1 MFHVEQSPESPGQQ
15 GFPKNVEISKKYD
28 IMILSRKS
36 IRLITQEGN
45 MKIKPIKTFGSISVW
60 ANYFNPL
67 KNDPSNPPV
76 KDKDI
81 YFVNL
86 SSDENKIFPK
96 VFNEADPKC
105 SLGKVYLDKW
115 IAPFNPPKDLMQ
127 AVRWATQFAL
137 DGKVTYDMI
146 KKPVESKTPARQSND
161 PDLADLI
168 RLEIKKA
175 LKGGL

>member
-1 MFHVEQSPESPGQQ
+1 MSFNSVRH
-15 GFPKNVEISKKYD
+15 
-28 IMILSRKS
+28 
-36 IRLITQEGN
+36 ITKEGN
-45 MKIKPIKTFGSISVW
+45 MKIKPIKTFGSVSVW

-67 KNDPSNPPV
+67 KNDPNNPPV

-81 YFVNL
+81 FFVNL

-115 IAPFNPPKDLMQ
+115 IAPFSPPKDLMQ
-127 AVRWATQFAL
+127 ASRWATQFAL

-146 KKPVESKTPARQSND
+146 KKPDESKTTIKQSSSND
-161 PDLADLI
+161 PDLAGLI
-168 RLEIKKA
+168 RSEIKKA

>member
-1 MFHVEQSPESPGQQ
+1 M
-15 GFPKNVEISKKYD
+15 KYV
-28 IMILSRKS
+28 IMKLCWKFIQHIMK
-36 IRLITQEGN
+36 EGN
-45 MKIKPIKTFGSISVW
+45 MKIKPIKTFGSVSIW

-67 KNDPSNPPV
+67 KNDPNNPPV

-115 IAPFNPPKDLMQ
+115 VAPFNPSKDLMQ
-127 AVRWATQFAL
+127 AIRWATQLAL

-146 KKPVESKTPARQSND
+146 KKPVESKATPSPQTSNSGD
-161 PDLADLI
+161 PELSKLI
-168 RLEIKKA
+168 RAEIKKA

>member
-1 MFHVEQSPESPGQQ
+1 M
-15 GFPKNVEISKKYD
+15 K
-28 IMILSRKS
+28 
-36 IRLITQEGN
+36 EGN
-45 MKIKPIKTFGSISVW
+45 MKPIKTFGSISIW

-67 KNDPSNPPV
+67 KNDPNNPPV

-96 VFNEADPKC
+96 VFNSADPKC

-115 IAPFNPPKDLMQ
+115 VAPFNPSKDLMQ
-127 AVRWATQFAL
+127 AIRWATQFAL

-146 KKPVESKTPARQSND
+146 KKPVESKATSPQTNNSGD
-161 PDLADLI
+161 PELQKLI
-168 RLEIKKA
+168 RAEIKKA

>member
-1 MFHVEQSPESPGQQ
+1 M
-15 GFPKNVEISKKYD
+15 K
-28 IMILSRKS
+28 
-36 IRLITQEGN
+36 EGN
-45 MKIKPIKTFGSISVW
+45 MKPIKTFGSVSIW

-67 KNDPSNPPV
+67 KNDPNNPPL

-86 SSDENKIFPK
+86 ASDENKIFPK

-115 IAPFNPPKDLMQ
+115 VAPFNPSKDLMQ
-127 AVRWATQFAL
+127 AIRWATQFAL

-146 KKPVESKTPARQSND
+146 KKPVEGKATTPQTSNSGDPELSK
-161 PDLADLI
+161 LI
-168 RLEIKKA
+168 RAEIKKA

>member
-1 MFHVEQSPESPGQQ
+1 M
-15 GFPKNVEISKKYD
+15 KYG
-28 IMILSRKS
+28 IMKLCWKFIQHIMK
-36 IRLITQEGN
+36 EGN
-45 MKIKPIKTFGSISVW
+45 MKPIKTFGSISIW

-67 KNDPSNPPV
+67 KNDPNNPPV
-76 KDKDI
+76 KDKDV

-96 VFNEADPKC
+96 VFNMADPKC

-115 IAPFNPPKDLMQ
+115 VAPFNPSKDLMQ
-127 AVRWATQFAL
+127 AIRWATQFAL

-146 KKPVESKTPARQSND
+146 KKPVESKATSPQTSNSGD
-161 PDLADLI
+161 PELQKLI
-168 RLEIKKA
+168 RAEIKKA

>member
-1 MFHVEQSPESPGQQ
+1 M
-15 GFPKNVEISKKYD
+15 K
-28 IMILSRKS
+28 
-36 IRLITQEGN
+36 EGN
-45 MKIKPIKTFGSISVW
+45 MKPIKTFGSVSIW

-67 KNDPSNPPV
+67 KNDPNNPPL

-86 SSDENKIFPK
+86 AGDENKIFPK
-96 VFNEADPKC
+96 VFNEADPRC

-115 IAPFNPPKDLMQ
+115 VAPFNPSKDLMQ
-127 AVRWATQFAL
+127 AIRWATQFAL

-146 KKPVESKTPARQSND
+146 KKPVESKATAPQTSNSGD
-161 PDLADLI
+161 PELSKLI
-168 RLEIKKA
+168 RAEIKKA

>member
-1 MFHVEQSPESPGQQ
+1 MKLCWKFIQH
-15 GFPKNVEISKKYD
+15 
-28 IMILSRKS
+28 IMK
-36 IRLITQEGN
+36 EGN
-45 MKIKPIKTFGSISVW
+45 MKIKPIKTFGSVSIW

-67 KNDPSNPPV
+67 KNDPNNPPL

-115 IAPFNPPKDLMQ
+115 VAPFNPSKDLMQ
-127 AVRWATQFAL
+127 AIRWATQFAL

-146 KKPVESKTPARQSND
+146 KKPVESKATPSPQTSNSGD
-161 PDLADLI
+161 PELSKLI
-168 RLEIKKA
+168 RAEIKKA

>member
-1 MFHVEQSPESPGQQ
+1 M
-15 GFPKNVEISKKYD
+15 K
-28 IMILSRKS
+28 
-36 IRLITQEGN
+36 EGN
-45 MKIKPIKTFGSISVW
+45 MKPIKTFGSVSIW

-67 KNDPSNPPV
+67 KNDPNNPPV

-96 VFNEADPKC
+96 VLNMADPKC

-115 IAPFNPPKDLMQ
+115 VAPFNPSKDLMQ
-127 AVRWATQFAL
+127 AIRWATQFAL

-146 KKPVESKTPARQSND
+146 KKPVESKATLPQTNNSGD
-161 PDLADLI
+161 PELSKLI
-168 RLEIKKA
+168 RAEIKKA

>member
-1 MFHVEQSPESPGQQ
+1 M
-15 GFPKNVEISKKYD
+15 K
-28 IMILSRKS
+28 
-36 IRLITQEGN
+36 EGN
-45 MKIKPIKTFGSISVW
+45 MKPIKTFGSVSIW

-67 KNDPSNPPV
+67 KNDPNNPPV

-96 VFNEADPKC
+96 VFNSADPKC

-115 IAPFNPPKDLMQ
+115 VAPFNPSKDLMQ
-127 AVRWATQFAL
+127 AIRWATQFAL

-146 KKPVESKTPARQSND
+146 KKPVQRKQRHRKLVILETQSFLN
-161 PDLADLI
+161 
-168 RLEIKKA
+168 
-175 LKGGL
+175 

>member
-1 MFHVEQSPESPGQQ
+1 M
-15 GFPKNVEISKKYD
+15 KYV
-28 IMILSRKS
+28 IMKLCWKFIQHIMK
-36 IRLITQEGN
+36 EGN
-45 MKIKPIKTFGSISVW
+45 MKIKPIKTFGSVSIW

-67 KNDPSNPPV
+67 KNDPNNPPL

-115 IAPFNPPKDLMQ
+115 VAPFNPSKDLMQ
-127 AVRWATQFAL
+127 AIRWATQFAL

-146 KKPVESKTPARQSND
+146 KKPVESKATPSPQTSNSGD
-161 PDLADLI
+161 PELSKLI
-168 RLEIKKA
+168 RAEIKKA

>member
-1 MFHVEQSPESPGQQ
+1 MS
-15 GFPKNVEISKKYD
+15 EINSAYNK
-28 IMILSRKS
+28 RK
-36 IRLITQEGN
+36 N
-45 MKIKPIKTFGSISVW
+45 MKIKPIKTFGSVSVW

-67 KNDPSNPPV
+67 KNDPNNPPV

-96 VFNEADPKC
+96 VFNSADPKC

-115 IAPFNPPKDLMQ
+115 VAPFSPPKDLMQ
-127 AVRWATQFAL
+127 AIRWATQFAL

-146 KKPVESKTPARQSND
+146 KKPAEVKTRQTAD
-161 PDLADLI
+161 PDLAELLKQPDLVKA
-168 RLEIKKA
+168 LKKA
-175 LKGGL
+175 LGNGGQ

>member
-1 MFHVEQSPESPGQQ
+1 
-15 GFPKNVEISKKYD
+15 
-28 IMILSRKS
+28 
-36 IRLITQEGN
+36 
-45 MKIKPIKTFGSISVW
+45 MKIKPIKTFGSVSVW

-67 KNDPSNPPV
+67 KNDPNNPPV

-96 VFNEADPKC
+96 VFNSADPKC

-115 IAPFNPPKDLMQ
+115 VAPFNPPKDMMQ
-127 AVRWATQFAL
+127 AIRWATQFAL

-146 KKPVESKTPARQSND
+146 KKPAESKTTTNQSSSSD

-168 RLEIKKA
+168 RAEIKKA

>member
-1 MFHVEQSPESPGQQ
+1 M
-15 GFPKNVEISKKYD
+15 
-28 IMILSRKS
+28 
-36 IRLITQEGN
+36 
-45 MKIKPIKTFGSISVW
+45 
-60 ANYFNPL
+60 
-67 KNDPSNPPV
+67 KNDPNNPPV

-96 VFNEADPKC
+96 VFNSADPKC

-115 IAPFNPPKDLMQ
+115 VAPFNPSKDLMQ
-127 AVRWATQFAL
+127 AIRWATQFAL

-146 KKPVESKTPARQSND
+146 KKPVESKATSPQTSNSGD
-161 PDLADLI
+161 PELSKLI
-168 RLEIKKA
+168 RAEIKKA